1 MPMNPEWLPV
11 LAILLGGV
19 GAFVLALRA
28 LFAVRIRQGLGL
40 GLLSLAL
47 MALAVAIGRP
57 TGRQSRVIPLTP
69 GKASASTLEEDP
81 DSTATSLV
89 LGGVVL
95 RVPDSNRYDLTLDG
109 RRFLAL
115 ERSRNGLLVS
125 CDPGSPK
132 DGFVVHIRKNRFVYP
147 PWPLGH
153 PNRPDEQT
161 FALQNDAGKDVFRVR
176 YADPH
181 RIEVMGVFTTSS
193 DKDTME
199 IRERGGIRWPGG
211 GAPRG
216 MMVDL
221 RHFGKGSI
229 DFQRSGLIRVRR

>member
-11 LAILLGGV
+11 LAILLAGI
-19 GAFVLALRA
+19 GALILALRA
-28 LFAVRIRQGLGL
+28 LFSMQLRKGLAL
-40 GLLSLAL
+40 GVLSLA
-47 MALAVAIGRP
+47 MIALALALGRP
-57 TGRQSRVIPLTP
+57 TLPHDRIVPLTA
-69 GKASASTLEEDP
+69 GKASAPRADEEP
-81 DSTATSLV
+81 DSNATSLV
-89 LGGVVL
+89 LGAVVL
-95 RVPDSNRYDLTLDG
+95 RVPDSNRYDLSLNG
-109 RRFLAL
+109 RKFLAL
-115 ERSRNGLLVS
+115 ERSRKGLLVS
-125 CDPGSPK
+125 CDAGSPE
-132 DGFVVHIRKNRFVYP
+132 DGFVVHIRRNRFVYP
-147 PWPLGH
+147 SWPLGH

-181 RIEVMGVFTTSS
+181 RIEVMGVFYTSS

-199 IRERGGIRWPGG
+199 IRDRGGIHWPGG

-229 DFQRSGLIRVRR
+229 DFERTGLICVRR